1 VLSVEFSPDGRTLA
15 TGSPDRT
22 AILWDIADPTHPTQI
37 GRPLKGHTDWVWSVA
52 FSPDGHILATA
63 SSDHNV
69 ILWSMDGLADLRQNL
84 TERACSEA
92 GGGLTPDE
100 WSRYIPDLTYQGTC
114 AP

>member
-1 VLSVEFSPDGRTLA
+1 MNDSKAGIKLEEAFALTISQFAGGVVRQQRLTTQPRQSFRPVSFDTVSVNSQR
-15 TGSPDRT
+15 
-22 AILWDIADPTHPTQI
+22 
-37 GRPLKGHTDWVWSVA
+37 K
-52 FSPDGHILATA
+52 A
-63 SSDHNV
+63 SLPQHV
-69 ILWSMDGLADLRQNL
+69 IHMRQNL